1 MKDISRKTYNTIWH
15 VSLSKVFSRLAFS
28 TIIETNEW
36 IDCERSV
43 GITYKFLLLPES
55 TVPPAVVPPVVP
67 PVAPPVVVPP
77 VTVTVVTV
85 SLAALP
91 PSFFFGGYNL

>member
-43 GITYKFLLLPES
+43 GITYNLLLLPES
-55 TVPPAVVPPVVP
+55 TVPPAIVFS
-67 PVAPPVVVPP
+67 
-77 VTVTVVTV
+77 VTVA
-85 SLAALP
+85 LATLP
-91 PSFFFGGYNL
+91 SRSEERRVGKEC